1 MNNEELKMLDAIMK
15 KTGGKLP
22 YEEVKKI
29 AEDYN
34 LQEGEELPEIIVT
47 DDYFEF
53 EEETR
58 NREDIYEDDWGEVV
72 KKEKTAVY
80 LGDYEPGSEQN
91 HKVDKINERKEE
103 KKERIA
109 DFSINQRQAVVKIA
123 DINGKHKETIHIYLP
138 NKIEETQDTSF
149 KRNWIRRNRNQ
160 SFKKIKDI
168 VGGALDNKQI
178 NEIIDRYKYGR
189 IPELVGI
196 KDPIKFEEETKKKET
211 RFSHSW
217 AGDAIESVDS
227 ETLIGDY
234 QIGLLH
240 SYEYSENGD
249 TPKGNYQNKDGNF
262 QINQLQIVHVNRS
275 VSDHYNGNDID
286 ESDEKIVI
294 YTPEERKELE
304 GISFNEFKTKTNKKD
319 SFNRIK
325 AAVGDKLSE
334 EQIIA
339 IIDGYEDG
347 VVPRIEVTSNPYQF
361 EQRTRRTDVTFEDVA
376 NGEYGSKIKVLT
388 GDYQPG
394 VNSED
399 KNEEANFSTDKL
411 QIAQVSSD
419 YAGVQGMEKYNKIIY
434 VYIPEERECQ
444 KGVSFKEML
453 KERNKKESFD
463 RIKKAVGDK
472 LSEEQILG
480 IISKYENGIVPAISV
495 TGDVYEFERKTRQ
508 ITESYSDGY
517 MGSRSSKHTSTVIVG
532 DYQPGLNYRKE
543 KAYNGRM
550 VEEAKTADEQADFSM
565 NNIQVVQVK
574 QQSYNY
580 LGYNHEENDEE
591 YIYIYLPE
599 EREYPDDASFKKMM
613 ERELLKR
620 KKNELTSL
628 EKEAEKIKE
637 VERLIEQ
644 KEENERE

>member
-15 KTGGKLP
+15 KTGEKLP

-34 LQEGEELPEIIVT
+34 LQEGEELPEIIIT

-72 KKEKTAVY
+72 KREKTAVY

-240 SYEYSENGD
+240 
-249 TPKGNYQNKDGNF
+249 
-262 QINQLQIVHVNRS
+262 
-275 VSDHYNGNDID
+275 
-286 ESDEKIVI
+286 
-294 YTPEERKELE
+294 YT
-304 GISFNEFKTKTNKKD
+304 
-319 SFNRIK
+319 
-325 AAVGDKLSE
+325 
-334 EQIIA
+334 
-339 IIDGYEDG
+339 
-347 VVPRIEVTSNPYQF
+347 
-361 EQRTRRTDVTFEDVA
+361 
-376 NGEYGSKIKVLT
+376 
-388 GDYQPG
+388 
-394 VNSED
+394 
-399 KNEEANFSTDKL
+399 
-411 QIAQVSSD
+411 
-419 YAGVQGMEKYNKIIY
+419 
-434 VYIPEERECQ
+434 YI
-444 KGVSFKEML
+444 FFL
-453 KERNKKESFD
+453 
-463 RIKKAVGDK
+463 
-472 LSEEQILG
+472 
-480 IISKYENGIVPAISV
+480 
-495 TGDVYEFERKTRQ
+495 
-508 ITESYSDGY
+508 
-517 MGSRSSKHTSTVIVG
+517 
-532 DYQPGLNYRKE
+532 
-543 KAYNGRM
+543 
-550 VEEAKTADEQADFSM
+550 
-565 NNIQVVQVK
+565 
-574 QQSYNY
+574 
-580 LGYNHEENDEE
+580 
-591 YIYIYLPE
+591 
-599 EREYPDDASFKKMM
+599 
-613 ERELLKR
+613 
-620 KKNELTSL
+620 
-628 EKEAEKIKE
+628 
-637 VERLIEQ
+637 
-644 KEENERE
+644 